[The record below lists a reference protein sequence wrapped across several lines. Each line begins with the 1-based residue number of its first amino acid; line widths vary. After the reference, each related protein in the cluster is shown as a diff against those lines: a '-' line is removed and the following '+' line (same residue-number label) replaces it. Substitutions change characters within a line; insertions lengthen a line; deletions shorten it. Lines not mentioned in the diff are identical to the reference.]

1 MKRSVLVV
9 LLTAAVPL
17 LLISA
22 EPSAFGAG
30 DLSNP
35 EPYGLTSNEK
45 VILDNKKRLHKVV
58 VKSNNQANEVD
69 SLRERIDGLQS
80 IIESL
85 SRKAHNNKIA
95 LKKLNEESALKSE
108 NSDEYEKRISEVVG
122 SNSENIA
129 QAKAEIEKLKIVVSE
144 VSLLLD
150 TINKDYVT
158 KAEFNS
164 LVNDVNNFKTLVAK
178 ELKASLKAKKLAKS
192 KLASISNAEIYKQ
205 AQAYFD
211 KKWYTKAIEHYDFLI
226 KKNYKPAY
234 SHYMIGEMNYRR
246 KNYANAITYFKKSAS
261 LYANASYMPKLMLHS
276 AISMHKTGDKK
287 NAQTFFKAVVAKYPQ
302 SSEAKEAKKY
312 IKQ

>member
-9 LLTAAVPL
+9 LLTTAVPL

-45 VILDNKKRLHKVV
+45 VILDNKDKLRKVV

-85 SRKAHNNKIA
+85 SRKAHNNKIN
-95 LKKLNEESALKSE
+95 LNRLNEENTLKSE
-108 NSDEYEKRISEVVG
+108 NSDEYEKRLSEVVG
-122 SNSENIA
+122 NNSENI
-129 QAKAEIEKLKIVVSE
+129 QKTKTVISE
-144 VSLLLD
+144 MSLLID

-158 KAEFNS
+158 KKEFNS
-164 LVNDVNNFKTLVAK
+164 LVNDVNKFKTLIAK
-178 ELKASLKAKKLAKS
+178 ELKSSSKKKTSTKS
-192 KLASISNAEIYKQ
+192 KLDSMSNAEIYTK

-211 KKWYTKAIEHYDFLI
+211 KKWYTNAIENYEFLI
-226 KKNYKPAY
+226 KKSYKPAY
-234 SHYMIGEMNYRR
+234 SYFMIGEMNYRR
-246 KNYANAITYFKKSAS
+246 KNYANAMTYFKKSAS
-261 LYANASYMPKLMLHS
+261 LYSDASYMPKLMLHS
-276 AISMHKTGDKK
+276 AVSMKKTGDKK

-312 IKQ
+312 IK

>member
-45 VILDNKKRLHKVV
+45 VILDNKDKLRKVV

-85 SRKAHNNKIA
+85 SRKAHNNKITLNR
-95 LKKLNEESALKSE
+95 LKEENTLKSE
-108 NSDEYEKRISEVVG
+108 NSDEYEKRLSEVVG
-122 SNSENIA
+122 NNSKN
-129 QAKAEIEKLKIVVSE
+129 IEKTKVLMSE
-144 VSLLLD
+144 ISLLVD
-150 TINKDYVT
+150 SINKDYVT
-158 KAEFNS
+158 KKEFNS
-164 LVNDVNNFKTLVAK
+164 LVNDVNRFKALIAK
-178 ELKASLKAKKLAKS
+178 ELKSSSKIKKPAKS
-192 KLASISNAEIYKQ
+192 KLASMSNAQIAKQ

-211 KKWYTKAIEHYDFLI
+211 KKWYTNAIEYYEFLVN
-226 KKNYKPAY
+226 KNYKPAY
-234 SHYMIGEMNYRR
+234 GNYMLGEMNYRR
-246 KNYANAITYFKKSAS
+246 KNYSDAITYFKQSAS
-261 LYANASYMPKLMLHS
+261 LYSKASYMPKLMLHS
-276 AISMHKTGDKK
+276 AIAMKKTGDTK
-287 NAQTFFKAVVAKYPQ
+287 NAKTFFSAIIAKYPQ
-302 SSEAKEAKKY
+302 SREAKEAKKY
-312 IKQ
+312 IK

>member
-9 LLTAAVPL
+9 LLTTAVPL

-30 DLSNP
+30 DLSNS

-45 VILDNKKRLHKVV
+45 IILQNKDKLHKVV

-85 SRKAHNNKIA
+85 SRKAHNNKIN
-95 LKKLNEESALKSE
+95 LNKLNEESTLKSE
-108 NSDEYEKRISEVVG
+108 NSDEYEKRLSEVVG
-122 SNSENIA
+122 SNSENI
-129 QAKAEIEKLKIVVSE
+129 EKTKIVMSE
-144 VSLLLD
+144 MSLLID

-158 KAEFNS
+158 KKEFNS
-164 LVNDVNNFKTLVAK
+164 LVNDVNNFKALIAK
-178 ELKASLKAKKLAKS
+178 ELKSSTKTKKPAKS
-192 KLASISNAEIYKQ
+192 KLDSMSNAEIYKQ

-211 KKWYTKAIEHYDFLI
+211 KKWYTNAIEYYEFLI

-234 SHYMIGEMNYRR
+234 SYYMVGEMNYRR
-246 KNYANAITYFKKSAS
+246 KNYSNAITYFKKSAS
-261 LYANASYMPKLMLHS
+261 LYSDASYMPKLMLHS
-276 AISMHKTGDKK
+276 AMAMKKTGDKK
-287 NAQTFFKAVVAKYPQ
+287 NAQTFFSAVVAKYPQ

-312 IKQ
+312 IK

>member
-9 LLTAAVPL
+9 LLTTAVPL

-45 VILDNKKRLHKVV
+45 VILDNKDKLRKVF

-85 SRKAHNNKIA
+85 SRKAHNNKIT
-95 LKKLNEESALKSE
+95 LNRLNEENTLKSE
-108 NSDEYEKRISEVVG
+108 NSDEYEKRLSEVVG
-122 SNSENIA
+122 SNSENI
-129 QAKAEIEKLKIVVSE
+129 EKTKVVMSE
-144 VSLLLD
+144 MSLLVD
-150 TINKDYVT
+150 SINRDYVT
-158 KAEFNS
+158 KKEFNS
-164 LVNDVNNFKTLVAK
+164 LVNDVNNFKALIAK
-178 ELKASLKAKKLAKS
+178 ELKSVSKTKKSAKS
-192 KLASISNAEIYKQ
+192 KLASMSNAEIS
-205 AQAYFD
+205 AQAKVYFD
-211 KKWYTKAIEHYDFLI
+211 KKWYTNAIENYDFLV

-234 SHYMIGEMNYRR
+234 GNYMLGEMNYRR
-246 KNYANAITYFKKSAS
+246 KNYSNAITYFKQSAS
-261 LYANASYMPKLMLHS
+261 LYSDASYMPKLMLHS
-276 AISMHKTGDKK
+276 AIAMNKTGDIK
-287 NAQTFFKAVVAKYPQ
+287 NAQTFFNAVIAKYPQ

-312 IKQ
+312 IK